1 MDLPDKPEY
10 ELRGG
15 LFWHLKDGI
24 IVGKPTP
31 NDMTIVEAKE
41 FTDLF
46 WRLEP
51 GGNFRI
57 LIDQRGVSRKLDS
70 GARGHLVGDLQK
82 SLESLAIVTGNTI
95 SRFFASSILATLGMG
110 AKARA
115 FDSDDDALAW
125 LRTAK
130 RKVR

>member
-1 MDLPDKPEY
+1 MDLPEKPDY

-15 LFWHLKDGI
+15 LFWHLKEGI

-31 NDMTIVEAKE
+31 HDLTLEDAKQ
-41 FTDLF
+41 FTELF

-51 GGNFRI
+51 GGKFHI

-70 GARGHLVGDLQK
+70 GARGHLVNDLQA
-82 SLESLAIVTGNTI
+82 SLERLAIVTGNTI
-95 SRFFASSILATLGMG
+95 SRFFASGILATLGMG
-110 AKARA
+110 TKARA

-125 LRTAK
+125 LRSVK
-130 RKVR
+130 REAR

>member
-82 SLESLAIVTGNTI
+82 S
-95 SRFFASSILATLGMG
+95 
-110 AKARA
+110 
-115 FDSDDDALAW
+115 
-125 LRTAK
+125 
-130 RKVR
+130 

>member
-31 NDMTIVEAKE
+31 NNMTFEDAKQ
-41 FTDLF
+41 FTELF

-51 GGNFRI
+51 GGRFRI
-57 LIDQRGVSRKLDS
+57 LIDQRGVSRKLDAS
-70 GARGHLVGDLQK
+70 ARAHLLDDMQSSLQH
-82 SLESLAIVTGNTI
+82 LAIVTGNTI
-95 SRFFASSILATLGMG
+95 SRFFASGILATLGLG
-110 AKARA
+110 PKARA
-115 FDSDDDALAW
+115 FDSDDDALTW
-125 LRTAK
+125 LRSAK
-130 RKVR
+130 REAR

>member
-1 MDLPDKPEY
+1 MDLPEKPHY

-15 LFWHLKDGI
+15 IFWHLPDGI

-31 NDMTIVEAKE
+31 NDMTLEDAKQ

-51 GGNFRI
+51 GGKFRI
-57 LIDQRGVSRKLDS
+57 LIDQRGVSRKLDA
-70 GARGHLVGDLQK
+70 GARGHLFNDMQN
-82 SLESLAIVTGNTI
+82 SLDSLAIVTGNTV
-95 SRFFASSILATLGMG
+95 SRFFATGILATLGMG

-115 FDSDDDALAW
+115 FDSDDEALAW
-125 LRTAK
+125 LRAAD
-130 RKVR
+130 RKAR